1 MSLDDIELQMRLN
14 LLQSQIMVVIL
25 KLGIRKVAT
34 EGKHP
39 SKCTKPLAAPQGEP
53 HAPSYASMHR
63 KAILPI
69 SRKLRFKAV
78 THM

>member
-69 SRKLRFKAV
+69 SHKLRFKAG